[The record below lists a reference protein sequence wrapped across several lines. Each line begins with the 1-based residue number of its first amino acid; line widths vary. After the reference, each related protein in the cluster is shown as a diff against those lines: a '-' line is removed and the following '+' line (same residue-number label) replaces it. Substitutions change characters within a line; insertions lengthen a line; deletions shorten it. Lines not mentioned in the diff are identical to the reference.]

1 MYLGATVPGKVGRG
15 CEKAPLLVAVEAAGP
30 GGPGRCSIRV
40 ASDVTAA
47 SYREFLRRHVGVLAR
62 VRFDGFLPIACAA
75 AGWPHAEPGG
85 TPSGGAPGTGLRMA
99 HKVISNL
106 RAYAQ
111 GTFHGLSRTRMQ
123 GAVDEFCWR
132 YSHRAPS
139 GPGIASE
146 LLGEAVR
153 GHVPRAELL
162 SAVFAPQGPGGR
174 LRNRGRG
181 KRENERWPA
190 IEVEGG
196 RVAGRAVRAVPRLG
210 CDRGMRFEHAHNLAG
225 CRRAVLEDEV
235 CTALY
240 GYGAGIP
247 VVDETG
253 AFTGGYRRKL
263 TFGEVNGGVNWVGD
277 EAARMEWG
285 LPDADGTGRAHRFG
299 EVTFPDVEDAQ
310 TLKERTLAALP
321 EACAPKV
328 RYEVDAALVE
338 GSDRAGLG
346 DDVAVV
352 DASRDPEWRF
362 KSRVV
367 GRARTFGDGWTD
379 VQLTIGQPK
388 STAYAAASE
397 ATARAT
403 AAEDAA
409 GAAGDVALAA
419 RSRVDALNEA
429 AGAAE
434 DGTVPALATKAYVDA
449 AIAAL
454 DDLSEVEF

>member
-1 MYLGATVPGKVGRG
+1 MAPTLFWFGRHDERVGILSPLGAVLHREELGGEDAIELACREEPAKYDRLLWRDPEDGRWREHVVATVEG
-15 CEKAPLLVAVEAAGP
+15 ET
-30 GGPGRCSIRV
+30 GGPSFVRAESSLCDLLAGYIESARLTNAGIV
-40 ASDVTAA
+40 AALSAALSGTRWTADIEGTFGTA
-47 SYREFLRRHVGVLAR
+47 SAYFYHLRSLAALRRAADVW
-62 VRFDGFLPIACAA
+62 GFEL
-75 AGWPHAEPGG
+75 EP
-85 TPSGGAPGTGLRMA
+85 
-99 HKVISNL
+99 V
-106 RAYAQ
+106 
-111 GTFHGLSRTRMQ
+111 
-123 GAVDEFCWR
+123 
-132 YSHRAPS
+132 
-139 GPGIASE
+139 
-146 LLGEAVR
+146 
-153 GHVPRAELL
+153 
-162 SAVFAPQGPGGR
+162 
-174 LRNRGRG
+174 
-181 KRENERWPA
+181 

-277 EAARMEWG
+277 EAARLAWG
-285 LPDADGTGRAHRFG
+285 LPDADGTGRVHRFG
-299 EVTFPDVEDAQ
+299 EVTFADVEDPQ

-419 RSRVDALNEA
+419 RSGVDALNEA